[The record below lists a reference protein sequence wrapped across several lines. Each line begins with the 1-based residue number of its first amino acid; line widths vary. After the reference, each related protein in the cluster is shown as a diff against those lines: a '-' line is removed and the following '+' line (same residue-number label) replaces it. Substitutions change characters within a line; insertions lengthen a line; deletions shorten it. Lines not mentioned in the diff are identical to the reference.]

1 MLSLSSLALVSE
13 LYISL
18 WSFGACFTF
27 AMFSQLPGG
36 PSETMSAKYSLVGYN
51 SSRKHISISIPS
63 STEVM
68 SPHIKSVEELKV
80 LGINLSSF
88 SAPMQFFICVAGVFI
103 FYLIYGY
110 LQVIKTPLNQH
121 WNVCLLSCFLDWWSW
136 PKICCYTF
144 VGTDIFSGGIQ
155 AIRVVPHSG
164 PVWILFHF
172 WTCGASTHAGQT
184 QEVSNCTPMNH
195 PSESCFT
202 QSSHHKW
209 RFKFR

>member
-1 MLSLSSLALVSE
+1 MWIGSRVFIAFCVSSLSSLALFSK
-13 LYISL
+13 LYFKLSL
-18 WSFGACFTF
+18 CSSWACLTF
-27 AMFSQLPGG
+27 AMFSQLPVA

-110 LQVIKTPLNQH
+110 LQVMTKKTSLSTLK
-121 WNVCLLSCFLDWWSW
+121 CL
-136 PKICCYTF
+136 
-144 VGTDIFSGGIQ
+144 
-155 AIRVVPHSG
+155 
-164 PVWILFHF
+164 
-172 WTCGASTHAGQT
+172 
-184 QEVSNCTPMNH
+184 SNLLLAL
-195 PSESCFT
+195 
-202 QSSHHKW
+202 
-209 RFKFR
+209 

>member
-1 MLSLSSLALVSE
+1 
-13 LYISL
+13 
-18 WSFGACFTF
+18 
-27 AMFSQLPGG
+27 MFSQFPGD

-110 LQVIKTPLNQH
+110 LQVTTKKHLSINTEVFVQLPCFVKLTWNMLLHVCRNWYFQWKDSSHSDGISLWSSLDSIPLLDLWNFNSRKTNA
-121 WNVCLLSCFLDWWSW
+121 
-136 PKICCYTF
+136 
-144 VGTDIFSGGIQ
+144 GGEKL
-155 AIRVVPHSG
+155 HCKES
-164 PVWILFHF
+164 
-172 WTCGASTHAGQT
+172 
-184 QEVSNCTPMNH
+184 
-195 PSESCFT
+195 SELVA

-209 RFKFR
+209 RFKFMSSLCCPEYQGKPTWS